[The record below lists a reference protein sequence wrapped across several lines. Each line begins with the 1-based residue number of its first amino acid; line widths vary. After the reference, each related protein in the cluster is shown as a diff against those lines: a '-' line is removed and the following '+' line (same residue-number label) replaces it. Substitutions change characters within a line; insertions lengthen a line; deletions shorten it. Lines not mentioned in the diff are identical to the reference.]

1 MTETLEIVGRTSS
14 HFTRVV
20 IMLAYELN
28 VPVQLVPVYDL
39 ASLDAADYAGNPAL
53 KIPTL
58 RRGEA
63 LLFGTEN
70 ICRALVAH
78 APSPLRIIWPEA
90 LTAPHAKN
98 AQEMIWHAMSAQ
110 VQLILATYVGKIP
123 PENGY
128 IIKVRDSFEGALRW
142 VDEHLAEVL
151 ATLPSDRDVS
161 LLELTLFCLL
171 EHIVFRPM
179 VSLEPFAAL
188 RAFSAEFAK
197 RPSAGCTTYRMDQKP
212 TA

>member
-1 MTETLEIVGRTSS
+1 MAETLEIVGRTSS

-39 ASLDAADYAGNPAL
+39 ASLDAAEYQGNPAL

-58 RRGEA
+58 RRGDA

-70 ICRALVAH
+70 ICRALAEY
-78 APSPLRIIWPEA
+78 APSALRILWPEA
-90 LTAPHAKN
+90 LTSTDAKN
-98 AQEMIWHAMSAQ
+98 AQEMVWHAMSAQ
-110 VQLILATYVGKIP
+110 VQLILATHVGKIP

-128 IIKVRDSFEGALRW
+128 IAKVREGFEGALRW
-142 VDEHLAEVL
+142 LEAHLAEVL
-151 ATLPSDRDVS
+151 ASLPTDRDVS
-161 LLELTLFCLL
+161 LLELTFFCLV

-179 VSLEPFAAL
+179 VSLEPFPAL

-197 RPSAGCTTYRMDQKP
+197 RPSAAATTYRMDRRP